1 VLELGS
7 QEPLALELGS
17 QEPLA
22 LGLERRG
29 SLAQEPQVLELGS
42 QEPLALG
49 LERRGS
55 LALMQA
61 FQRQALSWLREPEG
75 LLGLRARLVQPLAS

>member
-1 VLELGS
+1 M
-7 QEPLALELGS
+7 
-17 QEPLA
+17 
-22 LGLERRG
+22 
-29 SLAQEPQVLELGS
+29 LELGS

-61 FQRQALSWLREPEG
+61 PALGPQVLALGPQALALGPQALTLG
-75 LLGLRARLVQPLAS
+75 LLALALGQMVWSPRAS